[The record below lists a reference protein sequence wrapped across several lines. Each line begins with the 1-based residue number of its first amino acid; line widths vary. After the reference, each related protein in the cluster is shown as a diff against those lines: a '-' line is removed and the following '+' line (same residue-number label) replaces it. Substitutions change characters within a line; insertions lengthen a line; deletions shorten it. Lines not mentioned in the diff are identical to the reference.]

1 MAGEEK
7 RTVQQQ
13 LEEVRLQKELMEL
26 EDLTYRVQN
35 ERNRREMVMRNH
47 KSQQDT
53 IAKINRDII
62 AKQSVCKHKKGG
74 KNLAGIVNGNSSDYS
89 IWKHTY
95 PWGAV
100 EVICS
105 RCGKTWNKPAI
116 ALRKSDPKAYRA
128 QMEEYN
134 EAINWPTD
142 NEPSGSVL
150 FAFTYEQPES
160 ASGQQR
166 A

>member
-1 MAGEEK
+1 MAGDEKTLKQQIEELE
-7 RTVQQQ
+7 
-13 LEEVRLQKELMEL
+13 LEERQLRL
-26 EDLTYRVQN
+26 EDLRYRVQN
-35 ERNRREMVMRNH
+35 ERNRRELVLRNH

-89 IWKHTY
+89 VWKHTY

-105 RCGKTWNKPAI
+105 RCGKTWNKPAL
-116 ALRKSDPKAYRA
+116 ALRKSDAKAYRV
-128 QMEEYN
+128 QMEAYN

-150 FAFTYEQPES
+150 FTFTYDQPQN
-160 ASGQQR
+160 AAGQLQ